1 MPKKVT
7 EAIKQDVRKLVS
19 GVSQVPEAELKDDAR
34 FVEDLGVD
42 SMLALEI
49 IAGIEKKYKAIIP
62 EEEIPKIR
70 TLNNVYEIL
79 ENLLK

>member
-7 EAIKQDVRKLVS
+7 DAIKQDVRKLVS
-19 GVSQVPEAELKDDAR
+19 KVSQVPEAELKDDAR

>member
-1 MPKKVT
+1 MAKKDIET
-7 EAIKQDVRKLVS
+7 IKQDVRAIVLKVIQI
-19 GVSQVPEAELKDDAR
+19 SQDRLKDDAR
-34 FVEDLGVD
+34 FTEDLGVD

-49 IAGIEKKYKAIIP
+49 IAGIEKKYKVIIP

-79 ENLLK
+79 DRVLK